1 MNSKQVYRPVVKF
14 RNIEESVLRAVQSEQ
29 DDAKDR
35 DLSDVDSDSEDEG
48 GDANGDEMALP
59 PRAITFEID
68 PDIDITSQALQD
80 MVLTEHSVR
89 QSASPPQPASANAH
103 GIYEAHEASSLRS
116 NWNWS
121 ALEVFWPITV
131 DFH

>member
-29 DDAKDR
+29 DDAEDR

-48 GDANGDEMALP
+48 GDVNGDEMAPP

-68 PDIDITSQALQD
+68 PDIDITSQALRD
-80 MVLTEHSVR
+80 MVSTEHSVG
-89 QSASPPQPASANAH
+89 QSASPPQPASANH
-103 GIYEAHEASSLRS
+103 GISEAREASSVRP
-116 NWNWS
+116 NWNW
-121 ALEVFWPITV
+121 
-131 DFH
+131 